1 LVTKAADLR
10 LTGIHVL
17 VVDDN
22 EDALYVLRSYL
33 EYHGAC
39 VLTARSGAD
48 ALATLIQVRAHVIV
62 SDLSMPG
69 MTGIDFIRLVR
80 ALPGEAES
88 PTPAIAVTAFDD
100 LANRRQAQLTGF
112 EAYLTKPVNPMTVVE
127 EVERLHQKSQAS

>member
-1 LVTKAADLR
+1 MTKAADLR

-48 ALATLIQVRAHVIV
+48 ALATLTQVRAHIIV

-69 MTGIDFIRLVR
+69 
-80 ALPGEAES
+80 
-88 PTPAIAVTAFDD
+88 
-100 LANRRQAQLTGF
+100 
-112 EAYLTKPVNPMTVVE
+112 
-127 EVERLHQKSQAS
+127 